1 MYRQT
6 TLLDYKFPQI
16 LFKKRTA
23 SVKKCKQTTLLGWTQ
38 HQVPQDAQNCP
49 KTEKKGESKC
59 QVL

>member
-23 SVKKCKQTTLLGWTQ
+23 PVKTCKQTTLLGWTHQ
-38 HQVPQDAQNCP
+38 QQVPQDAQNCP
-49 KTEKKGESKC
+49 KTEKKC